1 MVAAVQRFMDDYDL
15 AGACQVVKEY
25 LDALNNWYIR
35 RSRPRF
41 WGETGAADRQDAY
54 DTLFTCLVRLCK
66 AAAPLLPLLC
76 EKVYTGL
83 TGRESV
89 HLEAWPDVASMAHS
103 AELVDRMDRVRDAC
117 SVGLSLREA
126 KKLRTR
132 LPLAGVTIAGGR
144 VAEIGKFVDLIKD
157 ELNVKHVHLQQ
168 EMDAFG
174 SFRLQVD
181 AKVLGPKL
189 GPRMKDVLAAT
200 RSGAWRLD
208 GDRAEIAGEV
218 LAKHEYSLQLVPKEG
233 ITAAALSTND
243 MVLVLDIAVTPELEA
258 EGAAR
263 DLVRLVQQA
272 RKDAGLHVSDRIALA
287 VGAGT
292 EAIAAI
298 AAHQGYVQDQVLA
311 TSLTFGA
318 VAAADAVSGTIGS
331 GAGHAVRFAL
341 RKA

>member
-1 MVAAVQRFMDDYDL
+1 
-15 AGACQVVKEY
+15 
-25 LDALNNWYIR
+25 
-35 RSRPRF
+35 
-41 WGETGAADRQDAY
+41 
-54 DTLFTCLVRLCK
+54 
-66 AAAPLLPLLC
+66 
-76 EKVYTGL
+76 
-83 TGRESV
+83 
-89 HLEAWPDVASMAHS
+89 
-103 AELVDRMDRVRDAC
+103 
-117 SVGLSLREA
+117 
-126 KKLRTR
+126 
-132 LPLAGVTIAGGR
+132 
-144 VAEIGKFVDLIKD
+144 
-157 ELNVKHVHLQQ
+157 
-168 EMDAFG
+168 
-174 SFRLQVD
+174 
-181 AKVLGPKL
+181 
-189 GPRMKDVLAAT
+189 
-200 RSGAWRLD
+200 
-208 GDRAEIAGEV
+208 
-218 LAKHEYSLQLVPKEG
+218 
-233 ITAAALSTND
+233 